1 MLIRITPQGHL
12 DAAQA
17 LDGSRIKSRL
27 TAAIRKALQ
36 AGKRSGKTFVKAR
49 YVRNLNSMG
58 TITSR
63 ASGLRGVLKISGSRN
78 LIKRFKV
85 TPSTRPPHNP
95 PGGLFVQIVR
105 GQGGMLPHAF
115 IGKGDV
121 WERTGRE
128 RHKIHK
134 LTTVSLPG
142 GWGRVSAKVE
152 AAIVRE
158 LGKKVNR
165 LIEF

>member
-1 MLIRITPQGHL
+1 MLIRITPSGHEQ
-12 DAAQA
+12 AAQS
-17 LDGSRIKSRL
+17 LDGGRIRSRI
-27 TAAIRKALQ
+27 TQAIRNALKE
-36 AGKRSGKTFVKAR
+36 GKSSGKKFVKAR
-49 YVRNLNSMG
+49 YVRDLNSMG
-58 TITSR
+58 TISSR
-63 ASGLRGVLKISGSRN
+63 ASGMRGVLKISGSRN

-85 TPSTRPPHNP
+85 TPSTRPPSNP

-121 WERTGRE
+121 WERTGRQ
-128 RHKIHK
+128 RHKIHR

-152 AAIVRE
+152 AAIARQLEKNMEAV
-158 LGKKVNR
+158 L
-165 LIEF
+165 